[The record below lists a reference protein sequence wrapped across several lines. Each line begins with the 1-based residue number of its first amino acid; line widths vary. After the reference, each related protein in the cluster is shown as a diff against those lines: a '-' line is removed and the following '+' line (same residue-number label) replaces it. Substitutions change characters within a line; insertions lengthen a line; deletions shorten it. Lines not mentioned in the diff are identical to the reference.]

1 MAKHKVNVVLYSEGA
16 AAPSIYKSMLEDL
29 LSEMSGRVEIGY
41 ITGVMSSLSTKYEF
55 VMGTRHEGTT
65 VIEQVIQ
72 IREKHGV
79 TLEPAER

>member
-1 MAKHKVNVVLYSEGA
+1 MQSNKVNVLLYSEGA
-16 AAPSIYKSMLEDL
+16 AAPSLYKDLLEDL
-29 LSEMSGRVEIGY
+29 LSEMSERVEIDY
-41 ITGVMSSLSTKYEF
+41 IAGVMSKLSSKYEF

-72 IREKHGV
+72 IREKHGI